1 MYLVVVVIGIESFN
15 LPAVSYD
22 AGGGVIVAFVG
33 TLAWAFMLSFEE
45 FLSHKSKKQEERRRL

>member
-1 MYLVVVVIGIESFN
+1 MVVIGIESFN